1 MGRIQVEQ
9 RIANFGPVALLIFAT
24 LLWPLGAKGETFT
37 ANMLI
42 AGCDS
47 ENEDIRAACHTFI
60 MGAIEGMKWG
70 ASISA
75 ANSGFTKE
83 QAMRDHA
90 QTLLGV
96 CDPEAVTRRQGLE
109 VVMRYIRDNPR
120 LWHQSAIV
128 LIYSALVDAFPC
140 R

>member
-1 MGRIQVEQ
+1 MGRKMK
-9 RIANFGPVALLIFAT
+9 NFAPMALVIFAT
-24 LLWPLGAKGETFT
+24 LFLPVGAKGEGFT
-37 ANMLI
+37 AEMLI
-42 AGCDS
+42 SGCDS
-47 ENEDIRAACHTFI
+47 QDEDEQAACHTFI

-75 ANSGFTKE
+75 ANSGFTEE

-96 CDPEAVTRRQGLE
+96 CDPETVTRRQELE
-109 VVMRYIRDNPR
+109 VALQYIRDNPQR
-120 LWHQSAIV
+120 WHQSSIV
-128 LIYSALVDAFPC
+128 LIYLALVDAFPC